1 MDWNEFYRS
10 VKEGR
15 YERVYLFTGPEELN
29 KREALAALRRQLL
42 PAGLEQLNDATLEG
56 CSARD
61 IIDAAETL
69 PVMCERRLVVVRDWG
84 PLTAGKAKNEEADV
98 SAMLEWMKD
107 SPDTCVLVFYMTVEI
122 DGRKKLPA
130 ALKKQPGY
138 VEFGY
143 LSGALLAKWCNQRLR
158 PLNKRISADA
168 MNELSMMAGQDLTR
182 ISGELKKLAAY
193 TGDAAEISVSDV
205 RAVVSPSP
213 EYSVFMIL
221 DHLLEGRLKEAT
233 EVVNTLVRNDSDAVR
248 LISMFSNQLRIDAH
262 MKYALETGGNMPEL
276 LKSLNVSEYRSRY
289 ILRQIRPMAADALKE
304 RYLHCVDADYAIKSG
319 RLRGRVALDALMLKI
334 VMPPKAT
341 NSSRFTSNR

>member
-15 YERVYLFTGPEELN
+15 FERVYLFTGPEELN

-42 PAGLEQLNDATLEG
+42 PAGLEQLNDVTLED

-61 IIDAAETL
+61 IIEATETL
-69 PVMCERRLVVVRDWG
+69 PVMCDRRVVAVRDWG
-84 PLTAGKAKNEEADV
+84 ALTPGKAKNEEEDV
-98 SAMLEWMKD
+98 SAILEWMKD
-107 SPDTCVLVFYMTVEI
+107 APDTCVLVFYMTVEI
-122 DGRKKLPA
+122 DGRKKLA
-130 ALKKQPGY
+130 SALKKLPGY

-158 PLNKRISADA
+158 PLNKRISSDA

-182 ISGELKKLAAY
+182 ISGELTKLAAY
-193 TGDAAEISVSDV
+193 TGDAAEIGVQDV

-221 DHLLEGRLKEAT
+221 DHLLEARLKEAT

-262 MKYALETGGNMPEL
+262 MKYALESGTYSPET
-276 LKSLNVSEYRSRY
+276 LKSLGVSPYRATH
-289 ILRQIRPMAADALKE
+289 ILRQIRPFPADAFRE
-304 RYLHCVDADYAIKSG
+304 RYLQCVEADYAIKSG
-319 RLRGRVALDALMLKI
+319 TLQGRAALDMLMLKI
-334 VMPPKAT
+334 VMPSQAT
-341 NSSRFTSNR
+341 KSRYASSNR